1 MKGLPN
7 ITTDFAEWYQAVV
20 YQAELADQA
29 PVRGCMVIRPYGYAL
44 WEEMQGYFN
53 QKFKETGHQNAAFPL
68 LIPLSFLQKEANHVE
83 GFAPEVAV
91 VTHAGGKKLEEP
103 LVVRPTSETIIHHM
117 YARWLRSWR
126 DLPIKLNQWCSV
138 VRWEM
143 RPRPFLRT
151 TEFWWQEGHTA
162 HETEQEAREEA
173 ETMHKLYYDFVQ
185 NILAIP
191 ATAGIK
197 PEHEKF
203 AGADATYTIE
213 SMMQD
218 GKAVQMCTSHRIS
231 QSFAKAFDM
240 KFQDRSGNLAY
251 PYLTSWGSTTRL
263 IGAMIMTHG
272 DQKGLVLPPA
282 IAPIQAVIVPIVKA
296 ENRQEVS
303 SYAESVAQQLRSAN
317 IRVHVD
323 ARDEMTPGAKFY
335 EWELKGVPIRIE
347 IGPRDMAA
355 EQMVIV
361 QRHTGEKATYQT
373 MLCAEKITTL
383 LKQIQKDMFTRAKQ
397 RQDVQWHVT
406 NEPLSTLG
414 PKLKEANGF
423 YQVGWNG
430 KTEAVEALKEYQG
443 TIRCILPTKNA
454 TRCFYS
460 GEESKYDILIA
471 KSY

>member
-29 PVRGCMVIRPYGYAL
+29 PVRGCMVIRPYGYAI
-44 WEEMQGYFN
+44 WEQMQGYLD

-68 LIPLSFLQKEANHVE
+68 LIPLSFLQKEADHVE

-162 HETEQEAREEA
+162 HETEEEARAEA
-173 ETMHKLYYDFVQ
+173 ETMHRVYFDFVQ

-240 KFQDRSGNLAY
+240 KFQDRAGNLAY

-282 IAPIQAVIVPIVKA
+282 IAPIQIVIVPIVKA
-296 ENRQEVS
+296 DNKEAVLTYARSLEQELK
-303 SYAESVAQQLRSAN
+303 AAK
-317 IRVHVD
+317 IRVTLD
-323 ARDEMTPGAKFY
+323 GREDMTPGAKFY
-335 EWELKGVPIRIE
+335 EWELKGIPLRIE
-347 IGPRDMAA
+347 IGPRDIASGHI
-355 EQMVIV
+355 VVV
-361 QRHTGEKATYQT
+361 QRHTGTKNTINNDAPAQTIEK
-373 MLCAEKITTL
+373 L
-383 LKQIQKDMFTRAKQ
+383 LQDTQQDLFERAQQ
-397 RQDVQWHVT
+397 RQEAQWFRT
-406 NEPLSTLG
+406 DEPLSVFG
-414 PKLKEANGF
+414 PKLKATNGF

-430 KTEAVEALKEYQG
+430 SVEAVEALKEFQG
-443 TIRCILPTKNA
+443 TIRCILPTKE
-454 TRCFYS
+454 TSRCFYS
-460 GEESKYDILIA
+460 CQESKYDILIA